1 MKNKIIFSLIAFLF
15 FISFISFSAVAQ
27 EKKPLSY
34 EQIFKNAEPRVL
46 TPLPN
51 ITGWADE
58 NSYLEMK
65 KKAGDDRA
73 KVYAIDAK
81 TGKETVYR
89 DLDAFK
95 SIAPKGFM
103 LNYPANSTKDYKK
116 HLFLKD
122 GDIYLLDTEKNE
134 FKRLTETK
142 SDEKNPT
149 FSPDGN
155 YIAFTRDN
163 DLYSINL
170 TTGKEFRYT
179 TDGSKVVYSGYA
191 AWVYYEEIFGRSS
204 TYKAYYWSPDSKKI
218 AFYRFDEKD
227 VPMFPIYNSKGQ
239 HGYLEETRYPKAG
252 DKNPEVKFGIVN
264 VDKPEIVW
272 ADFNEKDDQY
282 FGTPFWTPESKT
294 IFVQWMN
301 REQNDLKIYSID
313 LTNGKKTEITD
324 EKQPTWVEW
333 YDDVHFLKNNNGF
346 LLTSD
351 KSGYSHIY
359 WYSMDGKKSAQVT
372 GGKWAV
378 TGIELIDEKDETI
391 YFTAKKES
399 STRTDFYKVNLDG
412 GNLIRLSFGDY
423 THKILIAPE
432 AKYFITTYSNSLT
445 PPRMVMVDKKGK
457 ILKELGNS
465 KSKDFDN
472 YDIAKNYMF
481 TIKTS
486 DGYELPAQWT
496 LPLNFDE
503 NKKYPVIIEIYGGP
517 GTPTVADTWKGIRSQ
532 WLAHEGAIVMSV
544 DHRGSGHF
552 GKEGTALMHRCLGK
566 WEMNDYIEAVK
577 WLYTKPYVDRTK
589 ICITGGSYGGYVTC
603 MAMTYGADYFT
614 HGIAEFSVTSWDL
627 YDSHY
632 TERVMDSPKDN
643 PEGYK
648 NGSVLTYADKLKG
661 KFLIVHGTMDDN
673 VHMQNTIQLIDKLE
687 DLGKHFEMML
697 YPGERH
703 GWGGP
708 KALFLRNETYRFYY
722 KYLFEKEFP
731 EELFK

>member
-1 MKNKIIFSLIAFLF
+1 
-15 FISFISFSAVAQ
+15 
-27 EKKPLSY
+27 
-34 EQIFKNAEPRVL
+34 
-46 TPLPN
+46 
-51 ITGWADE
+51 
-58 NSYLEMK
+58 
-65 KKAGDDRA
+65 
-73 KVYAIDAK
+73 
-81 TGKETVYR
+81 
-89 DLDAFK
+89 
-95 SIAPKGFM
+95 M

-351 KSGYSHIY
+351 K
-359 WYSMDGKKSAQVT
+359 
-372 GGKWAV
+372 
-378 TGIELIDEKDETI
+378 
-391 YFTAKKES
+391 
-399 STRTDFYKVNLDG
+399 
-412 GNLIRLSFGDY
+412 
-423 THKILIAPE
+423 
-432 AKYFITTYSNSLT
+432 
-445 PPRMVMVDKKGK
+445 
-457 ILKELGNS
+457 
-465 KSKDFDN
+465 
-472 YDIAKNYMF
+472 
-481 TIKTS
+481 
-486 DGYELPAQWT
+486 
-496 LPLNFDE
+496 
-503 NKKYPVIIEIYGGP
+503 
-517 GTPTVADTWKGIRSQ
+517 
-532 WLAHEGAIVMSV
+532 
-544 DHRGSGHF
+544 
-552 GKEGTALMHRCLGK
+552 
-566 WEMNDYIEAVK
+566 
-577 WLYTKPYVDRTK
+577 
-589 ICITGGSYGGYVTC
+589 
-603 MAMTYGADYFT
+603 
-614 HGIAEFSVTSWDL
+614 
-627 YDSHY
+627 
-632 TERVMDSPKDN
+632 
-643 PEGYK
+643 
-648 NGSVLTYADKLKG
+648 
-661 KFLIVHGTMDDN
+661 
-673 VHMQNTIQLIDKLE
+673 
-687 DLGKHFEMML
+687 
-697 YPGERH
+697 
-703 GWGGP
+703 
-708 KALFLRNETYRFYY
+708 
-722 KYLFEKEFP
+722 
-731 EELFK
+731 